1 MTLENH
7 PMMRRFSLYGFLKNQ
22 RYFEPFLYLIFLEK
36 GLSFF
41 QIGVL
46 VSIREATV
54 VLTEVPSGA
63 LADVYGR
70 RKSMVLSFVAYIAS
84 FLVFAVAGHVVALG
98 VAMVLFGTG
107 DAFRTG
113 THKAMIFSWLKL
125 QGQERERTRFYG
137 HTRSWSKYGS
147 AVSTIIATVL
157 VVTSNSYAFVFY
169 AAVVPYVLG
178 IINFLGYPDAVDGQR
193 NSGNDVAGHLWRT
206 VKDSL
211 RSSPLRRLYLESM
224 SYEGVFHAVKDYIQ
238 PVIMTLAVGAA
249 SAFTFAKAF
258 SETQLTAL
266 AVAPVYVLLYAA
278 SGLASRRA
286 HRLVDR
292 HESEDDA
299 AQTLWWITAA
309 IFAALGIAA
318 YFGIS
323 VLVIATFVVLN
334 ILQNFWRPILISRF
348 DHHGGELQG
357 ATLLSTESQAR
368 RIGTVVVAPV
378 VGWAVDYAGSHH
390 WGGEF
395 WPVGV
400 AGLLAAAFFLRRP
413 RARPTASPPR

>member
-1 MTLENH
+1 MKIEKH

-46 VSIREATV
+46 VSIREVTV

-63 LADVYGR
+63 VADVYGR
-70 RKSMVLSFVAYIAS
+70 RRSMILSFTAYIAS
-84 FLVFAVAGHVVALG
+84 FLVFAMAGHVMALG
-98 VAMVLFGTG
+98 AAMVLFGIG
-107 DAFRTG
+107 DSFRTG
-113 THKAMIFSWLKL
+113 THKAMIFSWLSL

-157 VVTSNSYAFVFY
+157 VVTSNSYTFVFY
-169 AAVVPYVLG
+169 AAIVPYVLG
-178 IINFLGYPDAVDGQR
+178 IINFLGYPAAVDGQR
-193 NSGNDVAGHLWRT
+193 MRESDAVRHLWRT

-211 RSSPLRRLYLESM
+211 RSSALRRLYLESM

-238 PVIMTLAVGAA
+238 PVIMALAVGAA
-249 SAFTFAKAF
+249 SSVAIAKAF

-266 AVAPVYVLLYAA
+266 AVAPVYVLLYAL

-286 HRLVDR
+286 HRVADR
-292 HESEDDA
+292 YASEDDA
-299 AQTLWWITAA
+299 ARTLWWVTAA
-309 IFAALGIAA
+309 IYAGLTITA
-318 YFGIS
+318 YFNVS
-323 VLVIATFVVLN
+323 ALVIVTFVALN
-334 ILQNFWRPILISRF
+334 VMQNFWRPILISRF

-368 RIGTVVVAPV
+368 RIGTVVVAPII
-378 VGWAVDYAGSHH
+378 GWAVDYTTSQH
-390 WGGEF
+390 WGGDF
-395 WPVGV
+395 WPVGL
-400 AGLLAAAFFLRRP
+400 AGVIAAVFFLRR
-413 RARPTASPPR
+413 RQGSLSD